1 LVAAILQA
9 NNIRDLES
17 DRARGKNTLAT
28 VIGRQAAN
36 WELAGL
42 VYGAFVIT
50 GLLVLLGSAPWPV
63 LLTFA
68 TLRHA
73 LPAARIPFGADKVAA
88 LNVALLRIVKLHL
101 EYGVLLI
108 AGLLVSHFLL

>member
-1 LVAAILQA
+1 MLF
-9 NNIRDLES
+9 RS
-17 DRARGKNTLAT
+17 RGKKTLAT

-36 WELAGL
+36 WEQAGL

-50 GLLVLLGSAPWPV
+50 AALVVFGYAPWPV
-63 LLTFA
+63 LLTFV

-73 LPAARIPFGADKVAA
+73 LPAVRIPFGTDKVEEI
-88 LNVALLRIVKLHL
+88 NVAWLHTAKLHL

-108 AGLLVSHFLL
+108 VGLLLSRFLS

>member
-1 LVAAILQA
+1 M
-9 NNIRDLES
+9 
-17 DRARGKNTLAT
+17 
-28 VIGRQAAN
+28 IGRQAAN

-50 GLLVLLGSAPWPV
+50 AVLILLGYAPWSV

-73 LPAARIPFGADKVAA
+73 LPAVRIPFSTDKVEEINAA
-88 LNVALLRIVKLHL
+88 LLHTVKLHL

-108 AGLLVSHFLL
+108 AGLLVSRFLL